1 MQYIY
6 MELYEPHI
14 YAIIE
19 FSNVSHAIAFNIQSG
34 LKSLQSC
41 QLEKFL
47 WWSVGGCERYSVRE
61 RGYKVGEGI
70 PLSRP
75 LCIGIYMRKFK
86 QSSFRK
92 PNVQVFE
99 IKTSKCKC
107 IHVSRIPYKLFPVL
121 MPTPCTHK
129 QITNI
134 TCMMQLINKFV
145 DLD

>member
-1 MQYIY
+1 MKDRILYNIPNIHVKCNIPHKYSIMQYIY

-19 FSNVSHAIAFNIQSG
+19 FCNVSHAIVFNIQSG
-34 LKSLQSC
+34 LKSL

-92 PNVQVFE
+92 PNVQVLR
-99 IKTSKCKC
+99 SKQAS
-107 IHVSRIPYKLFPVL
+107 VSAYMYQGF
-121 MPTPCTHK
+121 
-129 QITNI
+129 
-134 TCMMQLINKFV
+134 LINFFQS
-145 DLD
+145 